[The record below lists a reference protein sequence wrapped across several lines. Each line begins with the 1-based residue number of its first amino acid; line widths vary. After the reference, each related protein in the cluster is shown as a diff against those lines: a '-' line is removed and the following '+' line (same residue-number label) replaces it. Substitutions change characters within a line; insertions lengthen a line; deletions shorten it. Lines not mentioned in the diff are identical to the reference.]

1 MDRIIL
7 VLSKTP
13 SSTAMDCFP
22 SKKISYNI
30 QVSGKMDFLKVMA
43 FRYIWMV
50 RPFKECSKKENG
62 QDLEGTNG
70 KIVWFIP
77 EISSKGDF
85 MDAATFTAKVEN
97 WYLSENLRIIRKM
110 VKELLKQ
117 AKEFMKANSWMI
129 Y

>member
-1 MDRIIL
+1 
-7 VLSKTP
+7 
-13 SSTAMDCFP
+13 
-22 SKKISYNI
+22 
-30 QVSGKMDFLKVMA
+30 
-43 FRYIWMV
+43 MV